1 MTGPLN
7 RNRNATIVNLSP
19 RPAMH
24 PDVMGGR
31 LARPRGVREED
42 WRLVEGESEDVGWEQ
57 ENS

>member
-7 RNRNATIVNLSP
+7 RNRNTTIVNLSP

-42 WRLVEGESEDVGWEQ
+42 WRLVEGE
-57 ENS
+57 